1 MKSWT
6 AEMKEGTPYMVGERI
21 FNNTVFLTE
30 DNATLDGRLDQ
41 INSKVPL
48 HALRIFYVNYLA
60 A

>member
-1 MKSWT
+1 
-6 AEMKEGTPYMVGERI
+6 MKEGTPHMVGERI